1 MPGRFVGSAW
11 LHCRHVRGLL
21 HFGNETGRRLVESEK
36 EIERVAYAA
45 AQVFA
50 KQIVRTVN
58 GGETQHAN
66 KHAQDHQQCTPFP
79 PGDIR
84 NGFAGGNTDLT
95 HSSSPLLLDWSKV
108 RSQEPEHLC
117 F

>member
-58 GGETQHAN
+58 GGVTQHAKKN
-66 KHAQDHQQCTPFP
+66 TQDHQQCKPLP
-79 PGDIR
+79 PGD
-84 NGFAGGNTDLT
+84 NPKGFSGGKTGLNQN
-95 HSSSPLLLDWSKV
+95 SFSLLLDLVK
-108 RSQEPEHLC
+108 
-117 F
+117 